1 MAWVRVCAYD
11 TPNVN
16 GRVSHRRNAR
26 SLKGFSLLYLG
37 LVAISLLLAHGASYE
52 PAVSFILLYLVVSV
66 GITAAVALLLLP
78 TAQFSMGFSGGAY
91 VLYAAVIAMMVF
103 FSGGVSSEMYVL
115 FFPVLLASALH
126 GSWRLVLATLSAVL
140 FCYALAVM
148 PGLLNDGAG
157 GGAAALVFYR
167 LGALGLT
174 GVFLLSVA
182 RGAVGSG
189 DAEDY
194 ATDEDGSVLLE
205 RVEEELAARR
215 GVPVAVILLDPGREV
230 EDVELLLERVRA
242 RIGEPILLGEG
253 TVFGVV
259 VSGVD
264 DRAVESAARRALAAA
279 SSLGAE
285 ETRAGAAIY
294 PRDARSAEDLLVA
307 AGQALEA
314 AFEIESPSAIV
325 LAGRGASRAAG
336 RYRAAR

>member
-1 MAWVRVCAYD
+1 LCAYD

-16 GRVSHRRNAR
+16 GRVSHRRSAR
-26 SLKGFSLLYLG
+26 SLKAFSLLYLA
-37 LVAISLLLAHGASYE
+37 LVVASLLLVHSASYE

-66 GITAAVALLLLP
+66 GVTAAVALLLLP
-78 TAQFSMGFSGGAY
+78 TAQFSGGFCVGAY
-91 VLYAAVIAMMVF
+91 ALYAALVSMMVF
-103 FSGGVSSEMYVL
+103 VSGGVSSELYVL
-115 FFPVLLASALH
+115 FFPLLLASALH
-126 GSWRLVLATLSAVL
+126 GSWRITLAALFAVL

-148 PGLLNDGAG
+148 PGLLNDTTDNED
-157 GGAAALVFYR
+157 AALVFYR
-167 LGALGLT
+167 LGAVGLT
-174 GVFLLSVA
+174 GVFLVSVSRSFFSA
-182 RGAVGSG
+182 EE
-189 DAEDY
+189 AEDY
-194 ATDEDGSVLLE
+194 ATDEDGSMLLG

-215 GVPVAVILLDPGREV
+215 GVQVAVILVDAGRRV

-259 VSGVD
+259 LSRVD
-264 DRAVESAARRALAAA
+264 DRTVESAARRALAAA

-314 AFEIESPSAIV
+314 AFEVESPSAIV
-325 LAGRGASRAAG
+325 MAGRGTPRAAR

>member
-1 MAWVRVCAYD
+1 MCAYD

-26 SLKGFSLLYLG
+26 SIKSFSLLYLA
-37 LVAISLLLAHGASYE
+37 LTVASLLLVHGASYE

-66 GITAAVALLLLP
+66 GVTAAVALLLLP
-78 TAQFSMGFSGGAY
+78 TAQFGGGFSGGTY

-103 FSGGVSSEMYVL
+103 FSGGVSSELYVPY
-115 FFPVLLASALH
+115 FPLLLASALH
-126 GSWRLVLATLSAVL
+126 GSWRITFVALFSVL

-148 PGLLNDGAG
+148 PGLLNG
-157 GGAAALVFYR
+157 GTDAEAAALIFYR
-167 LGALGLT
+167 LAALGLT
-174 GVFLLSVA
+174 GVFSILVA
-182 RGAVGSG
+182 RSFLNVEGSS
-189 DAEDY
+189 EDYY
-194 ATDEDGSVLLE
+194 ATDEDGSMLLG
-205 RVEEELAARR
+205 RVEDELAARR
-215 GVPVAVILLDPGREV
+215 GVQVAVILVDPGRRV

-242 RIGEPILLGEG
+242 RIGDPILLGEG

-259 VSGVD
+259 LSAVD
-264 DRAVESAARRALAAA
+264 DRMVESAARRALAAA

-314 AFEIESPSAIV
+314 AFEVESPSAIV
-325 LAGRGASRAAG
+325 LAGRSAPRAER